1 MSKPIQE
8 LLFTILPVILL
19 FSGGVLAV
27 YRAASSS
34 FKSITLHFA
43 AGVVFSVVAVELL
56 PDMVRLHAP
65 LTIIIGFT
73 MGIVFMLGV
82 KQVTGNLEKKAVGSG
97 KSSGLPWPALS
108 AVGIDLLIDGI
119 LLGIGFAAGE
129 KEGLLLAIALS
140 LECFSLGIA
149 IVTTID
155 QVAEKKR
162 SIFVVLAV
170 MGSIFVAGAAAGLL
184 LLHNAGDQLMEL
196 ILSFGAAAL
205 LYLVTEELL
214 VEAHEEKDSP
224 YYTATFFAGFL
235 IFLILG
241 IIL

>member
-1 MSKPIQE
+1 MNKLTQE
-8 LLFTILPVILL
+8 IVFTILPVLLLATGGIL
-19 FSGGVLAV
+19 AI
-27 YRAASSS
+27 YKAASSS

-73 MGIVFMLGV
+73 IGIVFMLAV
-82 KQVTGNLEKKAVGSG
+82 KQVTGNLEKKAGAAD
-97 KSSGLPWPALS
+97 KSIGLPWPALS
-108 AVGIDLLIDGI
+108 AIGIDLLIDGI

-149 IVTTID
+149 IVTTIG
-155 QVAEKKR
+155 QVADKKQ
-162 SIFVVLAV
+162 SVFLVLTV
-170 MGSIFVAGAAAGLL
+170 MGSVFVAGAATGLL
-184 LLHNAGDQLMEL
+184 LLHNAADQLMEL